1 MKDTKIELK
10 YIILDGSLEF
20 NKTDEVI
27 QFKKEMAEDGIY
39 TVLNMRDIINI
50 CDEAKKKA
58 ILAQAVIMTDNDELD
73 VNCETYKHCA
83 VLGVGLLYHGNAPYV
98 TLELSDTDKEYIL
111 LVYNRKHGIP
121 MVIGHTQHLLIRE
134 MCMDDIDNLFSL
146 YDSLSDCP
154 YIERLYERTKEEEYS
169 RKYIENMYGFYNY
182 GLWLIFL
189 KNDFLTDNN
198 KKRYDY
204 FNENSYKLIGRA
216 GIEHREIDGEL
227 CHEIGY
233 LIDKVYQ
240 GRGYAYEAC
249 TFIIGYAGVQLGI
262 DKLYA
267 CIHKDNYLSQSL
279 AVKLGFTVYKEMGDD
294 IIYTIKL

>member
-27 QFKKEMAEDGIY
+27 QFEKEMEEDGIY

-50 CDEAKKKA
+50 CDEAKKKG
-58 ILAQAVIMTDNDELD
+58 ILAKAVIMTDNDELD

-154 YIERLYERTKEEEYS
+154 YIEQLYERTKEEEYS
-169 RKYIENMYGFYNY
+169 RKYSSD
-182 GLWLIFL
+182 
-189 KNDFLTDNN
+189 KNT
-198 KKRYDY
+198 
-204 FNENSYKLIGRA
+204 
-216 GIEHREIDGEL
+216 
-227 CHEIGY
+227 
-233 LIDKVYQ
+233 
-240 GRGYAYEAC
+240 
-249 TFIIGYAGVQLGI
+249 
-262 DKLYA
+262 
-267 CIHKDNYLSQSL
+267 
-279 AVKLGFTVYKEMGDD
+279 
-294 IIYTIKL
+294 